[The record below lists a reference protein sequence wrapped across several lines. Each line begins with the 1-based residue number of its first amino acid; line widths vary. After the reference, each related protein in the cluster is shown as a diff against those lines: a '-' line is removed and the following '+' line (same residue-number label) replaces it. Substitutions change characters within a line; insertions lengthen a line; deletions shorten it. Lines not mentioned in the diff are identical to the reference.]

1 MWFGP
6 VMERRSRTV
15 VDWSPVDPER
25 TEKLLAERES
35 VTVGDVRE
43 FLAST
48 QQGLGAIEHGLFGYE
63 PAVLEQLSQRNGIG
77 CRYLTGLV
85 LQLHLNCGPL
95 KVPLVTD
102 SQARAWCRQLH
113 HGYRIGRSALS

>member
-48 QQGLGAIEHGLFGYE
+48 QQGLGAIEHGLFGDE

-77 CRYLTGLV
+77 CRYLTGLGEVVADETANV
-85 LQLHLNCGPL
+85 LSDWTGDG
-95 KVPLVTD
+95 TD
-102 SQARAWCRQLH
+102 
-113 HGYRIGRSALS
+113 GRSYAAYLNGTRNISLLD